1 MALHPHIVHVVG
13 YSEADHAATVAD
25 VIESCK
31 LARRSIGNAFGA
43 PDMTQDSRVSARS
56 NELVREA
63 AFTIKAISSLASG
76 KVEDPLTDPATLAQ
90 AVKSGLLDAPQLK
103 NNPYGR
109 GQIIARIDKRGA
121 CIAVDPQTGDPM
133 REQVRIALLNNQ
145 DIS

>member
-1 MALHPHIVHVVG
+1 
-13 YSEADHAATVAD
+13 
-25 VIESCK
+25 
-31 LARRSIGNAFGA
+31 
-43 PDMTQDSRVSARS
+43 MTQDSRVSARS